1 MERDAFTDERDR
13 VLTRKDSDKK
23 WAWVLTGSG
32 HFFNETI
39 DLINKLNFVD
49 LFVSKAAEEVLVMYK
64 KKGKISSE
72 IKIYQDNSSS
82 SASVGKFYKGAY
94 HTLVMA
100 PTSSNTVAK
109 CVYGISDSLA
119 TNIFAQSGKCR
130 VDCIFFPCDTAPELK
145 TFAPSGYVDVY
156 PRKIDLE
163 NVEKLKKFSQT
174 TVVLS
179 FKALEKEIETR
190 RECLK
195 KSYF

>member
-1 MERDAFTDERDR
+1 MKIE
-13 VLTRKDSDKK
+13 KKK

-39 DLINKLNFVD
+39 ELINQLEEVD
-49 LFVSKAAEEVLVMYK
+49 VFVSKAAEEVLIMYK
-64 KKGKISSE
+64 KKGKISKKV
-72 IKIYQDNSSS
+72 KIYKDNSASS
-82 SASVGKFYKGAY
+82 VSVGKFYKDHY

-119 TNIFAQSGKCR
+119 TNIYAQSGKCK
-130 VDCIFFPCDTAPELK
+130 VHCIYFPCDTAPELK
-145 TFAPSGYVDVY
+145 TLAPSGYVDVY

-163 NVEKLKKFSQT
+163 NVEKLKKFDDT

-179 FKALEKEIETR
+179 FSK
-190 RECLK
+190 LK
-195 KSYF
+195 NIIFKRKKNV

>member
-1 MERDAFTDERDR
+1 MVE
-13 VLTRKDSDKK
+13 KSKK
-23 WAWVLTGSG
+23 RWAWVLTGSG

-39 DLINKLNFVD
+39 DIINSLKKID

-64 KKGKISSE
+64 KKGKISNE
-72 IKIYQDNSSS
+72 VKVYKDNSASS
-82 SASVGKFYKGAY
+82 VSVGKFYKDVY

-130 VDCIFFPCDTAPELK
+130 VECIFFPCDTAPELK
-145 TFAPSGYVDVY
+145 TMAPSGLVDVF

-163 NVEKLKKFSQT
+163 NVEKLKKFSKTQ
-174 TVVLS
+174 VVIS
-179 FKALEKEIETR
+179 FQELKEKIKIR
-190 RECLK
+190 SQWLK
-195 KSYF
+195 KYYF